1 MQRAKHKLEVEFVR
15 VEQHSFSLETARAHQ
30 LSRRKQADCIRNSL
44 THKLELHQDTILHR
58 NKDVETVTRCVG
70 TEKTR
75 SDQVCES
82 KIVLDT
88 ACKRVHERL
97 QGESEKFSF
106 SKKENCALRHR
117 LLKRQVLAE
126 SIRDLLPALRIRLRD
141 VRHKLNFLVRSN
153 TERLHD
159 VQSLKNEVDTAIS
172 RLLLQD
178 HVEKEKR
185 QCLGLLL
192 RDVACIEDDIA
203 TWSAEE
209 HRQGKL
215 KDVLDSQRE
224 SKAREVTRA
233 RAIEVDAQE
242 RVRMKTLIILD
253 FAKKCNEVSN
263 RLKEFSALYD
273 VVKSERNKYLNLI
286 QSSSQALAEMKEK
299 VKILLNEV
307 EILRI
312 ESVTKDKALSK
323 ENAQHTSSQTH
334 RDCIRLDLFKA
345 QAEYCSKQL
354 STEQQI
360 AEIRELNSMI
370 GKLECGMLC
379 RNMEFERV
387 IGARNSIGV
396 VLIDRNDE
404 LCILYEKIHLQN
416 ESLKEGELS
425 VQRISEDV
433 HRLRLVLSRLQRQ
446 VDLCRGQLPTGPVLM
461 RAVMDMQSTLH
472 GNRQKCFSMCL
483 ALESPANPARWCCVS
498 GQDFTTDQLDARL
511 GVLQSQLN
519 DAKDMFLEVHLLL
532 EEVANLLVCMQEAL
546 MRRRFS
552 DESLSSKINSSHTRV
567 VSCNRELCASAAEVS
582 MHEAVAL
589 NLQYQLKMAVT
600 SSDRARWLVARG
612 RCPTA
617 RALYSL
623 KHRDRDT
630 SEAEVCVSGSSAF
643 RTIANL
649 RPAAYVPD
657 AHLCIPKPYGALAP
671 FRPTKTGSSMRHTV
685 RPNPKALLI

>member
-1 MQRAKHKLEVEFVR
+1 MQRAKNKLEVDFVR
-15 VEQHSFSLETARAHQ
+15 VEQHSFSLESARVHQ
-30 LSRRKQADCIRNSL
+30 LSRRRQADCLRNSL
-44 THKLELHQDTILHR
+44 AHKLELHQDTILHR
-58 NKDVETVTRCVG
+58 NKDVETVTRCVA
-70 TEKTR
+70 TEKAR
-75 SDQVCES
+75 SHQVCES
-82 KIVLDT
+82 RTVLDT
-88 ACKRVHERL
+88 ACKQVRERL
-97 QGESEKFSF
+97 QVESESFSF
-106 SKKENCALRHR
+106 SKKENAVMRHR

-126 SIRDLLPALRIRLRD
+126 SIRDLVPALRIRLRD
-141 VRHKLNFLVRSN
+141 VGHKLNSLVRSN
-153 TERLHD
+153 KERLHD
-159 VQSLKNEVDTAIS
+159 VQSLKNGVDATIS

-178 HVEKEKR
+178 HIEKEKR
-185 QCLGLLL
+185 RCLGLLL
-192 RDVACIEDDIA
+192 QNVACIEDDIA

-224 SKAREVTRA
+224 SKAREVTRT

-242 RVRMKTLIILD
+242 RVRVKTLIILD

-312 ESVTKDKALSK
+312 ESLTKDKALSK

-334 RDCIRLDLFKA
+334 RDCIRLELFKA

-370 GKLECGMLC
+370 GTLEFGMLC
-379 RNMEFERV
+379 RNVEFERV
-387 IGARNSIGV
+387 IGVRNSVGV

-404 LCILYEKIHLQN
+404 LCILYEKIHLQH
-416 ESLKEGELS
+416 EALKEGELC
-425 VQRISEDV
+425 VQRILEDG
-433 HRLRLVLSRLQRQ
+433 HRLQLLLLRLHQQ
-446 VDLCRGQLPTGPVLM
+446 VDVCRRQLPAGPVLM
-461 RAVMDMQSTLH
+461 RTVMDMQSTLH

-483 ALESPANPARWCCVS
+483 ALESPANPARWCCVL
-498 GQDFTTDQLDARL
+498 GQDLTTDQLDARL
-511 GVLQSQLN
+511 DDLHNQLN
-519 DAKDMFLEVHLLL
+519 DAKDVFLEVRLLF
-532 EEVANLLVCMQEAL
+532 EEVTNLLVCMREAL
-546 MRRRFS
+546 IRRRFS
-552 DESLSSKINSSHTRV
+552 EKSLSSKLNASHTRV

-589 NLQYQLKMAVT
+589 NLRYQLRMALT
-600 SSDRARWLVARG
+600 SIDRARLLAARG
-612 RCPTA
+612 KCPTTH
-617 RALYSL
+617 ALDTL
-623 KHRDRDT
+623 KHRSRDT
-630 SEAEVCVSGSSAF
+630 SETGLCFPSESSVF
-643 RTIANL
+643 RAV
-649 RPAAYVPD
+649 RPVAYVPD
-657 AHLCIPKPYGALAP
+657 AHLSIPKPYGASAP
-671 FRPTKTGSSMRHTV
+671 FRPTRMGSSMRHTV